1 MKTYLHLN
9 SIFVYS
15 ETSKTKFFTDFGPK
29 LNVIYGPNTAGK
41 STLIQLIL
49 YAFGINDNKLKLIK
63 ILSENIFVRLNINIV
78 RNKISENYIFIRKDD
93 TLYIKKPDGKVAVFN
108 GMGAD
113 NSVEHVKLKEF
124 FSDLFN
130 FKMSLE
136 SKSGIVS
143 APMETIFLPYYVS
156 QDVGWVYL
164 RKSFTN
170 LDFYKNFRE
179 DFLDYYLG
187 IINNS
192 DKEEKKR
199 LENELFTKKQQ
210 LSFYINF
217 EKNNEIIGDSIVT
230 NKALEGKGDE
240 FITNISQKKSV
251 LLEYE
256 SKFIKLSN
264 QLTFNNQRLAVISKV
279 NRNHNQQ
286 FPGKDPCPTCKQI
299 LPSNIK
305 DVYEYFQEEND
316 TVKLKSSLHDD
327 NKDVQSKINSL
338 NKKIT
343 ELRLELHQENRRF
356 LKYSDNNITL
366 DDFIK
371 SKANIVLDKSIVEN
385 IGLLSL
391 EVDQLSSNLREFNT
405 DEGIG
410 FERARKNKIFK
421 QLYQYNNVLLDVP
434 KIDDDR
440 FNNIYDLSSFPF
452 QGVLLHL
459 AVLSYHLAFN
469 KIINDTKNIHRLPFI
484 MDSVFKE
491 DIDVPNREKI
501 LKFINQNIP
510 SDIQTIISIAD
521 SKAKDPKIQHYQ
533 ETIFNSDTKF
543 ILVGNYIDK
552 ESLLSECDI
561 ETYGRILDDSFEIME
576 TI

>member
-1 MKTYLHLN
+1 MKTYLNLN

-15 ETSKTKFFTDFGPK
+15 ETSKTKFFTEFGPK

-49 YAFGINDNKLKLIK
+49 YTFGINDNKLKLIK

-78 RNKISENYIFIRKDD
+78 KNSVSENYIFIRKDD
-93 TLYIKKPDGKVAVFN
+93 TLYIRKPDGKVNVYN

-113 NSVEHVKLKEF
+113 NSAEHIKLKEF
-124 FSDLFN
+124 FSELFS
-130 FKMSLE
+130 FKMTLE
-136 SKSGIVS
+136 SKSGIVP

-199 LENELFTKKQQ
+199 LESELFSKRQQ
-210 LSFYINF
+210 LNFYINF
-217 EKNNEIIGDSIVT
+217 EKTNEIIEDSVII

-240 FITNISQKKSV
+240 FIANITQKKSS

-256 SKFIKLSN
+256 SMYVKLSN

-279 NRNHNQQ
+279 NRNHNHQ
-286 FPGKDPCPTCKQI
+286 FPGKDPCPICKQT
-299 LPSNIK
+299 LPSKIE
-305 DVYEYFQEEND
+305 DIYEYYQEEND
-316 TVKLKSSLHDD
+316 TIKLKSTLHDE
-327 NKDVQSKINSL
+327 NKDIQSKINSL

-343 ELRLELHQENRRF
+343 ALRLEIHQDNRRF
-356 LKYSDNNITL
+356 LRYSNNDITL

-371 SKANIVLDKSIVEN
+371 SKANLVLDNSIVEN
-385 IGLLSL
+385 IGILSL
-391 EVDQLSSNLREFNT
+391 EVDQLSNKLREFNS
-405 DEGIG
+405 DEGIAY
-410 FERARKNKIFK
+410 ERAKKNKIFK
-421 QLYQYNNVLLDVP
+421 KLYQNNNALLDIP
-434 KIDDDR
+434 KIEDDR
-440 FNNIYDLSSFPF
+440 FNNVYELSSFPF

-459 AVLSYHLAFN
+459 AVLSYHIAFN

-501 LKFINQNIP
+501 LTFINQNKP

-521 SKAKDPKIQHYQ
+521 SKAKDPKMKHYKDS
-533 ETIFNSDTKF
+533 IFNSDTKF

-552 ESLLSECDI
+552 ESLLSECDVAKF
-561 ETYGRILDDSFEIME
+561 GKILNDSYEIME